1 MSSTVVKK
9 RKKIT
14 GIKVIYLVLAAILLA
29 IPVCNVYTKAILSES
44 NIALE
49 EMKSDIKEQEGIN
62 ESLEM
67 QISELASLDKIQ
79 DVADE
84 NGLTYVNGN
93 ITVVSND

>member
-1 MSSTVVKK
+1 MKSNVKNN
-9 RKKIT
+9 KKEKLLI
-14 GIKVIYLVLAAILLA
+14 IVLTLIILA
-29 IPVCNVYTKAILSES
+29 IPVCKVYTKSILSES

-79 DVADE
+79 DVATE

-93 ITVVSND
+93 ITVVTNE

>member
-1 MSSTVVKK
+1 MSQSVVKK
-9 RKKIT
+9 RKKSA
-14 GIKVIYLVLAAILLA
+14 GIKMIYVVLALILLA
-29 IPVCNVYTKAILSES
+29 IPICNVYTKAILSES

-49 EMKSDIKEQEGIN
+49 EMKSDIKRQEGIN

-79 DVADE
+79 DIASE
-84 NGLTYVNGN
+84 NGLAYVNDN